1 MLFNT
6 FSFASKQTST
16 FGKNQHDG
24 CFFSF
29 YKDLCRG
36 QGHGRR
42 SCANGKFHQ
51 KTGRG
56 QSRVLRQVHAETAIC
71 TEPRL
76 PKEQVSPS
84 CSLTS
89 SIPRSI
95 LKSDGSFF
103 SLLHPPLTLRV
114 PLSLMAGSCTPIRS
128 ELPHTKQLGAPSQTL
143 QDSHLETE
151 ITCFVPFISF

>member
-6 FSFASKQTST
+6 FSFASKQTSI

-36 QGHGRR
+36 QGHSRR
-42 SCANGKFHQ
+42 SYANGKFHQ
-51 KTGRG
+51 KTRRG
-56 QSRVLRQVHAETAIC
+56 QSQVLRQVHAETAIC

-114 PLSLMAGSCTPIRS
+114 PLSLMAGLAHPFALNC
-128 ELPHTKQLGAPSQTL
+128 HTQSSLGLRLRGCGT
-143 QDSHLETE
+143 H
-151 ITCFVPFISF
+151 I